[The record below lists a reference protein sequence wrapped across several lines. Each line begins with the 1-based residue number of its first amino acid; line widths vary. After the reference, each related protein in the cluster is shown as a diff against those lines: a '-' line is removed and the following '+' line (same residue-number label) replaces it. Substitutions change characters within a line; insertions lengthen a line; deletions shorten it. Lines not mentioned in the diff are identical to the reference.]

1 MRISMLLPVVLS
13 FLAGVVGANGI
24 PHFVSGIIGKEYPNL
39 TGNSP
44 VHNVIGGW
52 AALVIACLLAYWADP
67 GQHLGPAF
75 AAGALGV
82 LGMALF
88 HAYGGAFWVNA
99 RSGRSNP
106 ARQTAKRPEA
116 SMPADG

>member
-1 MRISMLLPVVLS
+1 MVRSVVLC

-24 PHFVSGIIGKEYPNL
+24 PHFVSGTVSREYPNV

-44 VHNVIGGW
+44 ARNVIGGW
-52 AALVIACLLAYWADP
+52 AALVIACLLAHWADP
-67 GQHLGPAF
+67 GRHVAAAF

-88 HAYGGAFWVNA
+88 HASGGAFWLNTRYGRVNPV
-99 RSGRSNP
+99 R
-106 ARQTAKRPEA
+106 
-116 SMPADG
+116 